1 MNWIFI
7 LTSYNDFEDADAAD
21 WLCQDISGEPAR
33 RGCAENELNNDLISN
48 LTKKQQ
54 YTVEQLTLA
63 NTSSGSVTLDDGTKL
78 STVVNR
84 YSSPNSSDLLTRIPI
99 TTDRQQYSTSIVF
112 RNTHPEYTK
121 RVYFGPVKLR
131 KFKIRL
137 LNDKGFEVNLNEQ
150 DWSFSIYVTQ
160 LYQF

>member
-1 MNWIFI
+1 MLFR
-7 LTSYNDFEDADAAD
+7 S
-21 WLCQDISGEPAR
+21 
-33 RGCAENELNNDLISN
+33 
-48 LTKKQQ
+48 
-54 YTVEQLTLA
+54 QLTLA
-63 NTSSGSVTLDDGTKL
+63 NTSNSTVRLDDKTTL

-84 YSSPNSSDLLTRIPI
+84 YRSPNSSDLLARIPI
-99 TTDRQQYSTSIVF
+99 SVNRQQNNTSIVF
-112 RNTHPEYTK
+112 RNINPEYTK

-137 LNDKGFEVNLNEQ
+137 LNDKGFEVNLNDQ

>member
-1 MNWIFI
+1 M
-7 LTSYNDFEDADAAD
+7 
-21 WLCQDISGEPAR
+21 
-33 RGCAENELNNDLISN
+33 
-48 LTKKQQ
+48 
-54 YTVEQLTLA
+54 A
-63 NTSSGSVTLDDGTKL
+63 NTSNSTVNLDNNTTL

-84 YSSPNSSDLLTRIPI
+84 YSSPNSSDLLARIPI
-99 TTDRQQYSTSIVF
+99 NKNRQQYNTSIVF
-112 RNTHPEYTK
+112 RNRHPEYTK